1 MAETVATD
9 FFNKKV
15 KETYKGILHFDSGL
29 QSDKKIVYDGGG
41 TKTSLSLGVDGD
53 GAIING
59 ETLIQ
64 NSLIVSNDGFINS
77 NLSVG
82 GDITLQNG
90 GNINNLI
97 IGSNTDS
104 VNIRALSTAEVGKLR
119 IRESTTDYELI
130 FGNPTLSQPN
140 LFSIIVKK
148 DGTNNLYI
156 KNNYTSADINAPLW
170 IDKAT
175 GAVNIKNLN
184 VGAIKN
190 IIDSGDGGG
199 GGGTSNANRNY
210 IPPGAIMMFP
220 SMTIPE
226 GWLECNGSEQLISNY
241 RELHGVIQQTYKTN
255 SGLDTTTKF
264 QLPDLRGMF
273 VRGWDNGRGVDVGRN
288 LGTSQ
293 DDELK
298 SHAHTWSAGSSDST
312 GPSPGSAGDI
322 IVNNFTTNSV
332 GGTETRPKNIAL
344 VYCIKW

>member
-9 FFNKKV
+9 FFNKKI

-29 QSDKKIVYDGGG
+29 QNDKKSVYDGGG
-41 TKTSLSLGVDGD
+41 TKTSLTLGVDGE

-64 NSLIVSNDGFINS
+64 NSLTVSTNGFINS
-77 NLSVG
+77 NLTVG

-90 GNINNLI
+90 GNINNVT

-104 VNIRALSTAEVGKLR
+104 VDIRALNTAEVGKLR

-156 KNNYTSADINAPLW
+156 KNNYTNSDVSAPLW

-190 IIDSGDGGG
+190 IIDEGTE
-199 GGGTSNANRNY
+199 GTSNANRNY
-210 IPPGAIMMFP
+210 IPPGAIMMFS

-226 GWLECNGSEQLISNY
+226 GWLECNGSEQLISDY
-241 RELHGVIQQTYKTN
+241 RELYNIIQQIYKTN
-255 SGLDTTTKF
+255 SGLDVTTKF

-298 SHAHTWSAGSSDST
+298 SHAHTWTAGSTDNT
-312 GPSPGSAGDI
+312 GTSPGAAGGI
-322 IVNNFTTNSV
+322 LNNNFTTNSV
-332 GGTETRPKNIAL
+332 GGTETRPKNLAL